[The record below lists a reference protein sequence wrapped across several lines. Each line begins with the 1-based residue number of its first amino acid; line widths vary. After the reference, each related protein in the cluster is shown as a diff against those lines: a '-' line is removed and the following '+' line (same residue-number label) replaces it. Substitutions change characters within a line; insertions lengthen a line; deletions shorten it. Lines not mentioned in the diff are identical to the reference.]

1 MKWCSRT
8 SRGSDLVSQVQDA
21 GLYILE
27 QFEGQSPDVVFVF
40 VSAQFRGAFDQIPR
54 LLVDVCQPAQIFG
67 ACGGGILADGD
78 EVEMEPGL
86 AVMAGLLPDV
96 FCHSFS
102 ITPEEFGDLDSAKLI
117 DKIGVPAENSP
128 SFVLLFDPFS
138 CPLDPFLH
146 LMDQTFP
153 FSQKIG
159 GLVSGGQGPGQHA
172 LFHGGHCTD
181 RGMVGLVFDGNL
193 AMDTM
198 VAQGCRPIGSPLFLT
213 SVAGSVI
220 REINGE
226 VPRAVLESIYAGL
239 SEPDRQLFRHALFVG
254 IEMQPEDRIYNR
266 GDFLIRNLMGIDPN
280 HGFLQV
286 GADLTHIK
294 VAQFHV
300 RDTQTSR
307 DDLRLQLDRY
317 QETLAER
324 RPVGA
329 LMFSCLGRGIRFYDE
344 PNVDSGLVHSV
355 FDGLPMGGFFCNG
368 EIGPVQGRT
377 FVHGYTSS
385 LGFLRPR
392 HG

>member
-1 MKWCSRT
+1 MKWCSKT
-8 SRGSDLVSQVQDA
+8 SRGSDLESQVQDA
-21 GLYILE
+21 GFYILE
-27 QFEGQSPDVVFVF
+27 QFEGQSPDVVFLF
-40 VSAQFRGAFDQIPR
+40 VSAQFREQFDQIPR
-54 LLVDVCQPAQIFG
+54 WLVDVCQPAQIFG
-67 ACGGGILADGD
+67 CCGGGILADGD

-86 AVMAGLLPDV
+86 AVLAGWLPDV
-96 FCHSFS
+96 FCHSFHVA
-102 ITPEEFGDLDSAKLI
+102 PEEFADLDSARLI
-117 DKIGVPAENSP
+117 EKIGVPAENSP

-138 CPLDPFLH
+138 CPFDPFLR
-146 LMDQTFP
+146 LLDQTFP

-159 GLVSGGQGPGQHA
+159 GLVSGGRGPGHHG
-172 LFHGGHCTD
+172 LFYGGHFTD
-181 RGMVGLVFDGNL
+181 RGMVGLVFDGNI

-226 VPRAVLESIYAGL
+226 VPRKVLESVYAGL
-239 SEPDRQLFRHALFVG
+239 SEADRGLFRHALFVG
-254 IEMQPEDRIYNR
+254 IEMQPDDRVYNR
-266 GDFLIRNLMGIDPN
+266 GDFLIRNLMGIDPQ
-280 HGFLQV
+280 HGYLQV
-286 GADLTHIK
+286 GADLSDIK

-317 QETLAER
+317 HETLAER
-324 RPVGA
+324 EPVGA
-329 LMFSCLGRGIRFYDE
+329 LMFSCLGRGMRFYDE
-344 PNVDSGLVHSV
+344 ANVDSQLVRSV
-355 FDGLPMGGFFCNG
+355 FSDLPMGGFFCNG

-392 HG
+392 S